1 MYKGVSGWFFAFRGI
16 ASFGLWGYRLRF
28 SGKMCRAFYMDIPA
42 STERKAFFDIVK
54 FCFLLSAGCD
64 SLFLPGNAVKVFQP
78 WSGVSYRP

>member
-1 MYKGVSGWFFAFRGI
+1 
-16 ASFGLWGYRLRF
+16 
-28 SGKMCRAFYMDIPA
+28 MDIPA